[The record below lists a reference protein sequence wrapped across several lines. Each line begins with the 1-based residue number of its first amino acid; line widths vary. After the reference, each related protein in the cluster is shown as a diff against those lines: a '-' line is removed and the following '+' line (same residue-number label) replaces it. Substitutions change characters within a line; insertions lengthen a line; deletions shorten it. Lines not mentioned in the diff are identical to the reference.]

1 MDNTQSWFQMLKS
14 LKFWFEYF
22 FHSNWFYVASLSF
35 FNIIITIN
43 LSVYLFILFFFA
55 CLFISFIQ

>member
-22 FHSNWFYVASLSF
+22 FHSNWFYVVSLSF
-35 FNIIITIN
+35 FNIIIN
-43 LSVYLFILFFFA
+43 YSVYLFILFCFA
-55 CLFISFIQ
+55 CLFISFI